1 MTGMVILDI
10 MIMLLEVSIG
20 SPYSILQIIRWTSI
34 FQVKDEAQVTSF
46 TRAMALVL
54 KNRSFKPKLTKIQ
67 KV

>member
-1 MTGMVILDI
+1 MVILDI

>member
-1 MTGMVILDI
+1 MVILDI

-20 SPYSILQIIRWTSI
+20 SPYSILQIIWWTSI

>member
-1 MTGMVILDI
+1 MVILDI

-46 TRAMALVL
+46 TRAMALGL